1 MKTVQKLIFSILI
14 QREKHKKFARVT
26 DEHCGKNDVKD
37 L

>member
-1 MKTVQKLIFSILI
+1 MFSIKI
-14 QREKHKKFARVT
+14 QRDKHKKFARVT